1 LETVRYQRN
10 HIRDKEESVMDREV
24 LLELARLSERS
35 SLIDDGLYKKYD
47 VKRGLRNGD
56 GTGVLVGLT
65 HIGDVIGY
73 ERADGAVKPIH
84 GKLLYRGIAVRDLV
98 RGFQG
103 EGRPGFDETV
113 FLLLFGRLPSSGEL
127 DLFSTSL
134 AKLRDL
140 PEYFTEDMILK
151 LKGRDIMNMLAR
163 CVLALYTLD
172 ENADDLSTQNILEQ
186 SMSLIARFPTIIA
199 YAYHAMR
206 HRYHR
211 KPLAI
216 RHPKGHL
223 HTAENF
229 LYLLKG
235 SGKYTE
241 LDAMTLDLVL
251 VLHAEHGG
259 GNNSSFTT
267 HVVSSSGTDTYSAI
281 AAAIGS
287 LKGPLHGGANLKVMG
302 MMDVIKEHVSDWR
315 DDEEV
320 SQYVSKILSGNAFD
334 GSGKIYGLGHAVYT
348 LSDPRAVLLKEQAR
362 ELAGEK
368 GRLDEFDLYTTIER
382 VAPKAFSAFK
392 GTPVVIAPNVDFY
405 SGFVYDC
412 LGIPREVYTPLFAMA
427 RIAGWCAHRL
437 EELISSRKIIRPAY
451 KNVARIRRYPF
462 LAERTEQRGCFF

>member
-1 LETVRYQRN
+1 M
-10 HIRDKEESVMDREV
+10 DKHV
-24 LLELARLSERS
+24 LLDLARMSEVS
-35 SLIDDGLYKKYD
+35 SLIDDGLYKQYD

-73 ERADGAVKPIH
+73 ERINGTVKPIH
-84 GKLLYRGIAVRDLV
+84 GKLLYRGIELREIVG
-98 RGFQG
+98 GFQG

-113 FLLLFGRLPSSGEL
+113 FLLLFGRLPSPGEL
-127 DLFSTSL
+127 EFFSASL
-134 AKLRDL
+134 ARLRDL
-140 PEYFTEDMILK
+140 PENFTEDMILK

-172 ENADDLSTQNILEQ
+172 EKADDISTLNILGQ
-186 SMSLIARFPTIIA
+186 SINLIAKFPTIIA
-199 YAYHAMR
+199 YSYHSMR
-206 HRYHR
+206 HRYQH

-216 RHPKGHL
+216 RYPKQDL

-229 LYLLKG
+229 LYMVKG
-235 SGKYTE
+235 SNKYTR
-241 LDAMTLDLVL
+241 LDATTLDLVL
-251 VLHAEHGG
+251 VLHVEHGG

-287 LKGPLHGGANLKVMG
+287 LKGPLHGGANLKVMD
-302 MMDVIKEHVSDWR
+302 MVDEIKANVNDWN
-315 DDEEV
+315 DEEEV
-320 SQYVSKILSGNAFD
+320 ERYLMKIIKGDAFD
-334 GSGKIYGLGHAVYT
+334 SSGKIYGLGHAVYT

-362 ELAGEK
+362 ELAKEK
-368 GRLDEFDLYTTIER
+368 GRLDEFELYTAIER
-382 VAPKAFSAFK
+382 AAPKVLSEMK
-392 GTPVVIAPNVDFY
+392 GNDRAIAPNVDFY

-437 EELISSRKIIRPAY
+437 EELISGRKIIRPAY
-451 KNVARIRRYPF
+451 KNVVGTCQYIP
-462 LAERTEQRGCFF
+462 LAERDKR

>member
-1 LETVRYQRN
+1 MDEETLT
-10 HIRDKEESVMDREV
+10 K
-24 LLELARLSERS
+24 LAEMSERS
-35 SLIDDGLYKKYD
+35 SLIEDGLYKKYD

-73 ERADGAVKPIH
+73 ERVDGAVKPIH
-84 GKLLYRGIAVRDLV
+84 GRLLYRGIALREIVS
-98 RGFQG
+98 GFQE

-113 FLLLFGRLPSSGEL
+113 FLLLFGRLPTKGEL
-127 DLFSTSL
+127 GVFSTYL
-134 AKLRDL
+134 AQLRDL
-140 PEYFTEDMILK
+140 PENFNEDMILK

-172 ENADDLSTQNILEQ
+172 ENADDLSTQNILKQ
-186 SMSLIARFPTIIA
+186 SINLIAKFPTIIA
-199 YAYHAMR
+199 YAYHSMC
-206 HRYHR
+206 HRYYH

-216 RHPKGHL
+216 RYPMQQL

-229 LYLLKG
+229 LYMLKG
-235 SGKYTE
+235 GAKYTP
-241 LDAMTLDLVL
+241 LDANTLDLVL
-251 VLHAEHGG
+251 VLHVEHGG

-287 LKGPLHGGANLKVMG
+287 LKGPLHGGANLKVMS
-302 MMDVIKEHVSDWR
+302 MMDEVKGNVGDWK

-320 SQYVSKILSGNAFD
+320 LRYMRKLLNGDAFD

-348 LSDPRAVLLKEQAR
+348 LSDPRAVLLKEQAL
-362 ELAGEK
+362 ELAKEK
-368 GRLDEFDLYTTIER
+368 GRLDEFELYTTIER
-382 VAPKAFSAFK
+382 LAPKAFSEFK
-392 GTPVVIAPNVDFY
+392 GNNAVIAPNVDFY

-437 EELISSRKIIRPAY
+437 EELISARKIIRPAY
-451 KNVARIRRYPF
+451 KNVAGSLRYFP
-462 LAERTEQRGCFF
+462 LIERDEQKGGLP